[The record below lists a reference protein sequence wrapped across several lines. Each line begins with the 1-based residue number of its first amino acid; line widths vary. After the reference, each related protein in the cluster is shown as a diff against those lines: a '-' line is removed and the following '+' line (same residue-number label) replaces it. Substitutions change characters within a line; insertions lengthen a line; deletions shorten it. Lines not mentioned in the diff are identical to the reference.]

1 MKFRR
6 VLPQLFLSIF
16 LFSRALS
23 CAKREE
29 TPAPEA
35 AEAAAPEADA
45 GTFPFFPPDALA
57 AVLRPGEAP
66 LWFDASGGSVEAG
79 SGGPV
84 LAGGIR
90 AVDSPGQAELAPFT
104 PWPLARHAAAALV
117 WEGALYLALN
127 RDSMLVFLPLE
138 GGDLGLYRLT
148 CGSYWESFT
157 PGNLFLYR
165 GRPSVFFFRDHIFAE
180 PAAPPPDPPVLTLIP
195 GVPGTPDPFARL
207 EPLELPALAGI
218 PPAENWEVDILRP
231 GADGLWYYRLI
242 RPRNGGREAR
252 YFRASDLSGP
262 GEEVDP
268 GLYRSSQQEGP
279 KPESFGLPPLP
290 ENFAYTHVVRL
301 GDLIIAAW
309 EEQQD
314 YNIGAAG
321 FMVLRGAP
329 AELSGGETAT
339 P

>member
-1 MKFRR
+1 MKLRR
-6 VLPQLFLSIF
+6 VLPQLFLSF
-16 LFSRALS
+16 LLFSGALS
-23 CAKREE
+23 CAKKEE
-29 TPAPEA
+29 APAPEA
-35 AEAAAPEADA
+35 PEAAAPEADA

-66 LWFDASGGSVEAG
+66 LWFDASGAEAEAG
-79 SGGPV
+79 V
-84 LAGGIR
+84 LAGGLR
-90 AVDSPGQAELAPFT
+90 AVDSPGEAALAPFT
-104 PWPLARHAAAALV
+104 PWPFARHAAAALV

-148 CGSYWESFT
+148 GGPYWESCT
-157 PGNLFLYR
+157 LGNLFLYG
-165 GRPSVFFFRDHIFAE
+165 GRPAVFFYRDHIFAE
-180 PAAPPPDPPVLTLIP
+180 PAAPPPVPPVLTLIP
-195 GVPGTPDPFARL
+195 GGPGAPFARL
-207 EPLELPALAGI
+207 EPLELPVLAGI
-218 PPAENWEVDILRP
+218 PPAENWEADILRP

-242 RPRNGGREAR
+242 RPRNGGWEAR

-268 GLYRSSQQEGP
+268 ALYRGSQQERP
-279 KPESFGLPPLP
+279 EPESAGLPPLP
-290 ENFAYTHVVRL
+290 EDFAYTHVVRL
-301 GDLIIAAW
+301 GDLIIASW

-329 AELSGGETAT
+329 PGSELSGGEAAF